1 MALSPSCTPFSLAQ
15 SPFPFPQFLSPPYPA
30 PCPSCPGAA
39 AAAADTAPSLSPLIL
54 HAGRADV
61 LPRVLKQRLW
71 GAWGRRGV
79 GRGHGN
85 ARDVAARG
93 QAQGCGPS
101 RVQAAE
107 CGVRHGSSP
116 SSVGVGRGEPRAG
129 RRGTFRVSPRLCWGG
144 ESFKKESSASWKL
157 GSVSES
163 STCQE
168 RPRGHRDAAVT
179 ARLWDPWGNHLAP
192 VVGSRWG
199 SSQTG
204 SKLRFTREYL
214 CT

>member
-1 MALSPSCTPFSLAQ
+1 MGTPGTWQPEVRPRAAGPAECRPPSVGCAMA
-15 SPFPFPQFLSPPYPA
+15 PP
-30 PCPSCPGAA
+30 
-39 AAAADTAPSLSPLIL
+39 
-54 HAGRADV
+54 R
-61 LPRVLKQRLW
+61 RRW
-71 GAWGRRGV
+71 AWG
-79 GRGHGN
+79 
-85 ARDVAARG
+85 
-93 QAQGCGPS
+93 
-101 RVQAAE
+101 E
-107 CGVRHGSSP
+107 GSP
-116 SSVGVGRGEPRAG
+116 GLGGEAPFACHPG
-129 RRGTFRVSPRLCWGG
+129 WGG
-144 ESFKKESSASWKL
+144 KSFKKESSASWKL

-163 STCQE
+163 SACQE